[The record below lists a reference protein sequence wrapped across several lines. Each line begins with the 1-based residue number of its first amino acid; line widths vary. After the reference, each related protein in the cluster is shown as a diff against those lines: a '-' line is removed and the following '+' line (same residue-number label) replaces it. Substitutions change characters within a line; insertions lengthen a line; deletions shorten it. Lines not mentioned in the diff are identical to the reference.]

1 MNKTVLVSAAVAV
14 CLWANVGL
22 AQKHK
27 PPAKKPPPQKP
38 APAVHPPVQ
47 SETAEPA
54 PEPTT
59 EEAAPE
65 PTKNANRDTG
75 VSPKKKRQKLDASNA
90 MVMAVIGPELGMRN
104 FAYNDALLGGLRSY
118 TNNAVPMG
126 SVDAAL
132 YPFAHSGTPIL
143 VDVGLVAGVG
153 DSLEFESKTTD
164 GTQTA
169 KGNWLR
175 YSVGARG
182 RIHTSGKPG
191 EVLVGVQGTYGAS
204 KFAFTGTDPIVSQ
217 VPSVDYKYLRAGA
230 DVRIPFGAFSVTAA
244 AGYDFILSSGPFE
257 QKFPRAEIGG
267 VDALL
272 GAAYRVAENVEIAG
286 SAHYERVFSKL
297 NPQPGDQYVAGG
309 ALDQYLIFQ
318 LGVSLLF

>member
-1 MNKTVLVSAAVAV
+1 MNKTVLVSAAVAA
-14 CLWANVGL
+14 CLWANAGL
-22 AQKHK
+22 AQKKK
-27 PPAKKPPPQKP
+27 PATKKPPHKP
-38 APAVHPPVQ
+38 APAAVAPVE
-47 SETAEPA
+47 SDTPETAEPA
-54 PEPTT
+54 
-59 EEAAPE
+59 
-65 PTKNANRDTG
+65 KNVDRDVG
-75 VSPKKKRQKLDASNA
+75 VTPKKKRQKLDASNA
-90 MVMAVIGPELGMRN
+90 MVLAVIGPELGMRN

-126 SVDAAL
+126 SVAATL
-132 YPFAHSGTPIL
+132 YPFAQSGTPIL

-153 DSLEFESKTTD
+153 DSLQFESKTAD

-191 EVLVGVQGTYGAS
+191 EVLVGIQGTYGAS
-204 KFAFTGTDPIVSQ
+204 KFNFTGTDPIVSQ
-217 VPSVDYKYLRAGA
+217 VPSVDYKYLRTGA
-230 DVRIPFGAFSVTAA
+230 DVRIPFGAFSVSAA

-267 VDALL
+267 VDALV

-286 SAHYERVFSKL
+286 SARYERVFSKL
-297 NPQPGDQYVAGG
+297 NPQPGDPYVAGG

-318 LGVSLLF
+318 VGVSLLF